1 MLLTEQAADLAAA
14 AERGRIAR
22 EIHDGIAQLIYMLS
36 LSSETCVALLRRIAD
51 TSTVEALMLAPV
63 AERLDKLV
71 TISKQALWET
81 RHYMFT
87 LKPLMNGSTTL
98 TQMLTNQ
105 LREFEAISGLST
117 HLEVQG
123 AEVSSNG
130 DQRHSR
136 KIAQVGTAI
145 FRITQEALT
154 NAYKH
159 ADATQ
164 VKVYLLYLPQCIEV
178 QIRDDGKG
186 LRTKADGYTLG
197 TDGGQ
202 ERIYSGHGM
211 RGMRAA
217 LEAEPDLTVIGEA
230 SNGAEAL
237 AKMPVLDPQVILMDV
252 RMEKMNGIEACR
264 EIKSRN
270 PDVHILM
277 ITSYTDDD
285 AVISSILAGASGYL
299 LKQVSRADLL
309 HSIRLVASGHSLIDS
324 NTAKHAMERLTQV
337 PGSELTERE
346 REVLALVARGYTN
359 KQIADT
365 LFVSEKTARNHVSH
379 ILDKLGLSRRSEAA
393 AFAVE
398 HKLVP
403 PREQHKDDM

>member
-1 MLLTEQAADLAAA
+1 MTKT
-14 AERGRIAR
+14 RIMIVDDH
-22 EIHDGIAQLIYMLS
+22 EM
-36 LSSETCVALLRRIAD
+36 V
-51 TSTVEALMLAPV
+51 
-63 AERLDKLV
+63 RL
-71 TISKQALWET
+71 
-81 RHYMFT
+81 
-87 LKPLMNGSTTL
+87 
-98 TQMLTNQ
+98 
-105 LREFEAISGLST
+105 
-117 HLEVQG
+117 
-123 AEVSSNG
+123 
-130 DQRHSR
+130 
-136 KIAQVGTAI
+136 
-145 FRITQEALT
+145 
-154 NAYKH
+154 
-159 ADATQ
+159 
-164 VKVYLLYLPQCIEV
+164 
-178 QIRDDGKG
+178 
-186 LRTKADGYTLG
+186 
-197 TDGGQ
+197 
-202 ERIYSGHGM
+202 
-211 RGMRAA
+211 GMRAA

-299 LKQVSRADLL
+299 LKHVSRADLL
-309 HSIRLVASGHSLIDS
+309 HSIRLVALGHSLIDS

-346 REVLALVARGYTN
+346 REVLTLVARGYTN